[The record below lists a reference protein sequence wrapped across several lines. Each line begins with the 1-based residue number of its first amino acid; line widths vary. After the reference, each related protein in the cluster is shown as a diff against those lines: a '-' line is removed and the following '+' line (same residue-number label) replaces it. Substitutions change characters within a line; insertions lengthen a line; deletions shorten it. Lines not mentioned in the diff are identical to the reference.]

1 MRMAKP
7 SEHELEAAWE
17 LRYILELID
26 ERFGGPWGIE
36 GPESLQ
42 QLLKPQKASESWTDF
57 DADDEKHLQALYNSL
72 AKLLRVYPGFYGRV
86 LVGMAVLCDPH
97 NAILDQS
104 QDHLALHPDLIA
116 GQKLLAAKRP
126 YFLPSMEQAARNAV
140 AQTIEA
146 AAARHLRE
154 MQEESELRQFLDS
167 MLMPEPTAEGLLSDA
182 EIIEAQEWARAQ

>member
-7 SEHELEAAWE
+7 SERELEAAWE

-26 ERFGGPWGIE
+26 ERFGGPWAIE

-42 QLLKPQKASESWTDF
+42 QLLAPKKGFDSWTDF

-86 LVGMAVLCDPH
+86 LVGMAVLCDPC

-116 GQKLLAAKRP
+116 GQKLLADYRAN
-126 YFLPSMEQAARNAV
+126 FLPNLEQAARSAV

-146 AAARHLRE
+146 AAARHL
-154 MQEESELRQFLDS
+154 
-167 MLMPEPTAEGLLSDA
+167 SDMRIPA
-182 EIIEAQEWARAQ
+182 PA